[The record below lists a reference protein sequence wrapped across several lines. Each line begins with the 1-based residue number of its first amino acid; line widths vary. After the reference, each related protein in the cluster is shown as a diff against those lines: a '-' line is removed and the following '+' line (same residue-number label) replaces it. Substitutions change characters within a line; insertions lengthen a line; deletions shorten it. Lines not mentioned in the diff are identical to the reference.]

1 MPNPV
6 THKYF
11 ARDVLKNSSNHIIKS
26 INNNLKT
33 YELFSS
39 GFDPFFTYQQLHK
52 KEPLGDLGHNTKTDI
67 YFLNYI
73 DLIKKYGYENNSN
86 ILASLYGQ
94 LTHYI
99 LDSKF
104 HPYVIHKAG
113 EYYKEK
119 PWTYKY
125 KGKHNELEWNLDAYF
140 CEKREHKKF
149 KDFKIN
155 QIYSTEMFDKD
166 LINILNENYQYVFN
180 IKEGG
185 KKYKKSIKLVK
196 LGLKYTIEDKHG
208 IKKNIYKAIDK
219 ITPNKEKVLSVFST
233 YIKEIDHS
241 ILNEEHNIWYNPW
254 DNTIKSRQSLIE
266 LYNES
271 MDKCVTLFEETY
283 KYINN
288 KIEKEQY
295 IKTLGKSSYV
305 TGLNWNEQ
313 KEIKYI
319 EY

>member
-104 HPYVIHKAG
+104 P
-113 EYYKEK
+113 
-119 PWTYKY
+119 
-125 KGKHNELEWNLDAYF
+125 
-140 CEKREHKKF
+140 
-149 KDFKIN
+149 
-155 QIYSTEMFDKD
+155 
-166 LINILNENYQYVFN
+166 
-180 IKEGG
+180 
-185 KKYKKSIKLVK
+185 SIKLEN
-196 LGLKYTIEDKHG
+196 I
-208 IKKNIYKAIDK
+208 IKKSHGHINIR
-219 ITPNKEKVLSVFST
+219 E
-233 YIKEIDHS
+233 
-241 ILNEEHNIWYNPW
+241 
-254 DNTIKSRQSLIE
+254 NTM
-266 LYNES
+266 N
-271 MDKCVTLFEETY
+271 
-283 KYINN
+283 
-288 KIEKEQY
+288 
-295 IKTLGKSSYV
+295 
-305 TGLNWNEQ
+305 
-313 KEIKYI
+313 
-319 EY
+319 